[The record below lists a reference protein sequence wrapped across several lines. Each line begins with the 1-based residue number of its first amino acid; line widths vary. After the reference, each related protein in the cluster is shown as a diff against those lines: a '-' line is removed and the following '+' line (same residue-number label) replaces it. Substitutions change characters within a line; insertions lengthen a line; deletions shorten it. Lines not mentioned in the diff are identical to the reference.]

1 MALPARSK
9 WQDLC
14 QAASTE
20 KDSEKLLQLVSEID
34 SILVREEKCRPTSEG
49 VPVAKA
55 SGE

>member
-1 MALPARSK
+1 MQVSATSR

-34 SILVREEKCRPTSEG
+34 SLLVMEKKGRPASEG

-55 SGE
+55 SGQ

>member
-1 MALPARSK
+1 MGTPATSK

-20 KDSEKLLQLVSEID
+20 EDSEKLLQLVSEID
-34 SILVREEKCRPTSEG
+34 SILVGEKKSRPTSDS

-55 SGE
+55 SGQ

>member
-34 SILVREEKCRPTSEG
+34 SILVREKKSRPTSEG